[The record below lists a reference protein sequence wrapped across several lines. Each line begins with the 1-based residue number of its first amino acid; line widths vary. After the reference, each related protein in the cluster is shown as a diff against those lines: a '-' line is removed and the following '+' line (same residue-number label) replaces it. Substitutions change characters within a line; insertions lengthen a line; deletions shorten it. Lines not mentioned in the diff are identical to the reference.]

1 MGAPCP
7 VRSPR
12 MSFEE
17 APDFGDVACSLETL
31 ALAIEVRDSYTRSH
45 CDRTGRIA
53 VALGRRFDLD
63 ADALEQLEL
72 GAHFHDVGKIG
83 VPDQVLLHPG
93 RINDDDWVA
102 MQAHSEI
109 GERIFLAS
117 RHRHAAEVG
126 RIIRHHHEA
135 MDGSGYPDGLA
146 GERIP
151 LSARILR
158 VADSYDAMT
167 TRRPYSPE
175 RSHDEAMRIL
185 HDEQHCRIDPQV
197 YAEFERLM
205 RDRALRER

>member
-1 MGAPCP
+1 MTFGA
-7 VRSPR
+7 
-12 MSFEE
+12 
-17 APDFGDVACSLETL
+17 APDFAEVACSLETL
-31 ALAIEVRDSYTRSH
+31 ALAIEVRDAYTRSH

-53 VALGRRFDLD
+53 VALGRRFDLNK
-63 ADALEQLEL
+63 DALEQLEL
-72 GAHFHDVGKIG
+72 GAHFHDIGKIG
-83 VPDQVLLHPG
+83 VPDHVLLHPG
-93 RINDDDWVA
+93 RINDDAWVA

-117 RHRHAAEVG
+117 RHRHAAEVA

-135 MDGSGYPDGLA
+135 MDGSGYPDGLV

-175 RSHDEAMRIL
+175 RSHDQAMRIL
-185 HDEQHCRIDPQV
+185 HEEQQRKIDPQV
-197 YAEFERLM
+197 FAEFQILM
-205 RDRALRER
+205 RDRRLRDS

>member
-1 MGAPCP
+1 
-7 VRSPR
+7 
-12 MSFEE
+12 MSFDA
-17 APDFGDVACSLETL
+17 APDFGEVACSLESL
-31 ALAIEVRDSYTRSH
+31 ALAIEVRDRYTRGH

-72 GAHFHDVGKIG
+72 GAYFHDVGKIG
-83 VPDQVLLHPG
+83 VPDHVLLQPG
-93 RINDDDWVA
+93 QIPDEEWSA

-117 RHRHAAEVG
+117 RHRHAIAVG

-135 MDGSGYPDGLA
+135 MDGSGYPDGLV
-146 GERIP
+146 GEQIP
-151 LSARILR
+151 LAARILR

-175 RSHDEAMRIL
+175 RSHHDAMRIL
-185 HDEQHCRIDPQV
+185 HGEQQGRIDPQV
-197 YAEFERLM
+197 YAEFEMLM
-205 RDRALRER
+205 RDWALRER